1 MLVIAAADRRPPGD
15 ITRIVPF
22 VVAGLVLWAVVVG
35 VAFGPRRGAM
45 LALVG
50 GAVSLLAACLY
61 VVFVQP
67 IDYAEC
73 EQLFL
78 EIADDSCREHSALGW
93 AALFLIGATSG
104 AVLALRMS
112 RGPRR

>member
-1 MLVIAAADRRPPGD
+1 MSLVLVVAAADRRPQGD

-35 VAFGPRRGAM
+35 VAFGPRRGAT

-50 GAVSLLAACLY
+50 GATFLLASSLY
-61 VVFVQP
+61 LVFVQP

-78 EIADDSCREHSALGW
+78 
-93 AALFLIGATSG
+93 IGATSG
-104 AVLALRMS
+104 AALAVRRS
-112 RGPRR
+112 RGPDRTR